1 VKSYTAAELAT
12 LDLPGLGRWAHTIRE
27 RANRE
32 NWELE
37 LRPRADGRGLERAY
51 LDTALPLE
59 ARTALAHTTGNALA
73 SVTVDDTAHRET
85 IVTRVRLVRAA
96 LELITSG
103 VPRADAYEAVASGTS
118 YSSRS
123 VQRFVRA
130 THGKPET
137 TWAEAL
143 APRYRQGEQA
153 QAECHAAAW
162 EYLRSDYLRASQPA
176 FAACYRRL
184 VAVAGAQ
191 GWSPIPSEK
200 TLLRRIER
208 EVPRETTILLRQGRE
223 ALERVYPAQ
232 ERDRSAIEVMGA
244 WNADG
249 HRADVMVRWPDGEEA
264 RPIILGFQDVRSGK
278 IVSHRVDRTENQDQ
292 VRLAFAQAV
301 ERYGAP
307 DHCYLD
313 NGRAFASKWFTGGS
327 KWRFRFK
334 VREEDTAGLLIQ
346 LGVTVHWTTPYHGQS
361 KPIER
366 AWRDLAEN
374 VSRHPAFEGAYLGN
388 STVTKPHNYGSRVVD
403 LADFLRVLDAQVK
416 EHNAR
421 VGRRGRGCE
430 GRSFDEIFTEGY
442 ERAVVRRVTDA
453 QRRLLLLAADKVKVR
468 SESAALHFYGN
479 RFWSTEL
486 VALKGELVTVRF
498 DPDHIQEGLF
508 VYRTDGTYVCRA
520 ELHVAAGFNDTTA
533 ARDHARKRA
542 QFVKA
547 VKKAAEA
554 EQTLEASE
562 LQRLH
567 LEAQGAPEPAPKAT
581 RVVRPAFGVTKA
593 PELER
598 RDGDQESFLR
608 ELGAEARSRLTPR
621 RASGS
626 D

>member
-1 VKSYTAAELAT
+1 ML
-12 LDLPGLGRWAHTIRE
+12 LPGIPRKAHKIRE

-37 LRPRADGRGLERAY
+37 LRPRADGRGIERAY
-51 LDTALPLE
+51 LDTALPIE
-59 ARTALAHTTGNALA
+59 TQAALARATGSALA
-73 SVTVDDTAHRET
+73 SSTVDDTAHRET
-85 IVTRVRLVRAA
+85 VVTRVRLVRAA
-96 LELITSG
+96 LELISNGT
-103 VPRADAYEAVASGTS
+103 PRTDAYAAAASGTE

-123 VQRFVRA
+123 VQRFVRE

-137 TWAEAL
+137 TWVELL

-153 QAECHAAAW
+153 QAECHPAAW
-162 EYLRSDYLRASQPA
+162 DYLRSDYLRASKPA

-184 VAVAGAQ
+184 LTVAGAQ

-208 EVPRETTILLRQGRE
+208 EVPRETTILLRDGRE

-249 HRADVMVRWPDGEEA
+249 HRADVMVRWPDGETA

-388 STVTKPHNYGSRVVD
+388 STSTKPHNYGSRVVD

-442 ERAVVRRVTDA
+442 ERAVVRRVTDG

-468 SESAALHFYGN
+468 TESAALHFYGN
-479 RFWSTEL
+479 RFWASEL
-486 VALKGELVTVRF
+486 VALKGEAVTVRF
-498 DPDHIQEGLF
+498 DPDHIQQGLF
-508 VYRTDGTYVCRA
+508 VYKADGSYVCHA
-520 ELHVAAGFNDTTA
+520 ELQEAAGFNDTTA
-533 ARDHARKRA
+533 ARDHARKRT

-547 VKKAAEA
+547 AKKLAEA

-562 LQRLH
+562 LDRLH
-567 LEAQGAPEPAPKAT
+567 LEAQGAPEPAPKPA
-581 RVVRPAFGVTKA
+581 RVVRPAFGVTKS
-593 PELER
+593 PEVEK
-598 RDGDQESFLR
+598 RDTEQEAFFR
-608 ELGAEARSRLTPR
+608 ELGADARTRLTPR
-621 RASGS
+621 RAIGE